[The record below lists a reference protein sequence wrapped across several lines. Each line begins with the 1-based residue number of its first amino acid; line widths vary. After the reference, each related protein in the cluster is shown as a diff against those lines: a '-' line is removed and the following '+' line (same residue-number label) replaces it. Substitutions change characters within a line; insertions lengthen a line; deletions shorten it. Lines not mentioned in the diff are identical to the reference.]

1 MGQHL
6 EGYDR
11 QGIGLR
17 LSRHARTRS
26 QQRGIRPEMIDYVWR
41 EADIDLHARGGCQRY
56 CISFRKRAALLK
68 AGAPAAWLDRAM
80 GVVVIWSE
88 SGEVVTVLHDH
99 GRNGRCY
106 RRRRPTRK
114 G

>member
-11 QGIGLR
+11 QR
-17 LSRHARTRS
+17 LSRHALMRS
-26 QQRGIRPEMIDYVWR
+26 QQRGIRLEMVDYVLR
-41 EADIDLHARGGCQRY
+41 EADIDLHAGGGCRSY
-56 CISFRKRAALLK
+56 CISFRKMAALLK

-80 GVVVIWSE
+80 RVVVIWSE
-88 SGEVVTVLHDH
+88 RLAEVVTVLHDH

-106 RRRRPTRK
+106 RRQHPTRK
-114 G
+114 N